1 VQKIKLSSEVQYLKG
16 VGPRRAAALAG
27 INIHTV
33 YDLLHFL
40 PRRYLDR
47 TMITPIGSLKANM
60 EATIIGRVLG
70 KGLLKGRR
78 QRLEVVIGD
87 ESGYVAMIWFA
98 GYRYLE
104 KMFRKGDIYAATGPV
119 TFFQQLQM
127 VHPEIERIEDVD
139 DQLIHT
145 GRIVP
150 VYPSTAEL
158 KASSI
163 TGRTM
168 RQIISRALEINSG
181 EIHDYLP
188 VRYLEDY
195 NFLPLDTALRSI
207 HYPESIDDAERA
219 RKRLA
224 FDELLQLQYLILSS
238 RQTRTMQKKEHKY
251 NKPSKTVIELV
262 ENLPFELTV
271 DQKQVSRTIFDD
283 MKKERPMHRLMQ
295 GDVGCGKTV
304 VAMLAAVYASENK
317 LQTAFMAPT
326 ELLAE
331 QHYQNWK
338 EPLRKIGV
346 ESALV
351 VGSLSK
357 PDRRTIDEKITL
369 GQIDIVFGTHAILSA
384 PTRFNRLGLAIIDE
398 QHRFG
403 VMQRGRLI
411 GKGICPDILVMTAT
425 PIPRT
430 LALTLYG
437 DLDISS
443 IKSMPR
449 GRQTTR
455 TIWRMA
461 SARADMYDFL
471 KTRLDKGDQIFVIY
485 PLVEKSEKLDLQAAE
500 DEYKNLNN
508 NIFKEYKVGLVH
520 GRVKKDKREKAIL
533 DFRTGKIQIL
543 VATTVIEVGIDI
555 PSASIMVIEH
565 AERFGLSQLHQL
577 RGRVGRGEKKGLT
590 IAVASEP
597 VSHLARKRL
606 DMFVS
611 STDGF
616 KIAEA
621 DLELRGP
628 GEFFGTRQHGLPEL
642 KIADLSIDTDLLLS
656 SREIVS
662 ELLSDGPDKREPD
675 TEHARLKKF
684 LEKRSSQRIELTR
697 FG

>member
-1 VQKIKLSSEVQYLKG
+1 MQYLKG
-16 VGPRRAAALAG
+16 VGPKRATALAG

-47 TMITPIGSLKANM
+47 TMITPIGSLKANI
-60 EATIIGRVLG
+60 EATIIGRILG
-70 KGLLKGRR
+70 KGILKGRT

-87 ESGYVAMIWFA
+87 ESGYVALIWFA

-104 KMFRKGDIYAATGPV
+104 KMFNKGDIYAVTGPV
-119 TFFQQLQM
+119 TYFQQLQM
-127 VHPEIERIEDVD
+127 VHPETERIEDAD

-158 KASSI
+158 KSSGI

-168 RQIISRALEINSG
+168 RQIISRVLEIDPA
-181 EIHDYLP
+181 EIRDYLP
-188 VRYLEDY
+188 FRYLEDY
-195 NFLPLDTALRSI
+195 NFIPLHKALLSI
-207 HYPESIDDAERA
+207 HYPDSIDDAERA

-224 FDELLQLQYLILSS
+224 FDELLQLQFLILSS
-238 RQTRTMQKKEHKY
+238 RQARTAQEKGHKY
-251 NKPSKTVIELV
+251 NKPSKTVKEFV
-262 ENLPFELTV
+262 ENLPFELTA
-271 DQKQVSRTIFDD
+271 DQKKVSRTVFDD
-283 MKKERPMHRLMQ
+283 MKKIRPMHRLMQ

-304 VAMLAAVYASENK
+304 VALLAAVYASENK

-326 ELLAE
+326 ELLGE

-338 EPLRKIGV
+338 EPLEKIGI
-346 ESALV
+346 ESALII
-351 VGSLSK
+351 GSLSK
-357 PDRRTIDEKITL
+357 PERRAVEEKIEA
-369 GQIDIVFGTHAILSA
+369 GRIDIIFGTHAILSE
-384 PTRFNRLGLAIIDE
+384 PTKFNRLGLVIIDE

-403 VMQRGRLI
+403 VMQRGQLI
-411 GKGICPDILVMTAT
+411 GKGIRPDTLVMTAT

-443 IKSMPR
+443 IKSMPK
-449 GRQTTR
+449 GRKTTK
-455 TIWRMA
+455 TAWRMA

-471 KTRLDKGDQIFVIY
+471 KTRLAGGDQVFIIY
-485 PLVEKSEKLDLQAAE
+485 PLVEKSEKLDLKAAE
-500 DEYKNLNN
+500 DEYKNLKG

-520 GRVKKDKREKAIL
+520 GRVKKDKREKTIL
-533 DFRTGKIQIL
+533 DFKTGKIQIL

-555 PSASIMVIEH
+555 PSASIMIIEH

-590 IAVASEP
+590 IAVASDP

-642 KIADLSIDTDLLLS
+642 KIADLSIDTNLLPY

-662 ELLSDGPDKREPD
+662 QLLPDESDKKESDPELVKLRKYLEERSAKRID
-675 TEHARLKKF
+675 
-684 LEKRSSQRIELTR
+684 LTR

>member
-1 VQKIKLSSEVQYLKG
+1 MQTIKLNSEVQYLKG
-16 VGPRRAAALAG
+16 VGPRRASALAG
-27 INIHTV
+27 IYIHTV

-60 EATIIGRVLG
+60 DATIIGRVLG
-70 KGLLKGRR
+70 KGILYGRAK
-78 QRLEVVIGD
+78 RLEVIIGD
-87 ESGYVAMIWFA
+87 ESGYVALIWFA
-98 GYRYLE
+98 GYKYLE
-104 KMFRKGDIYAATGPV
+104 KIFNKGDIYAATGPV
-119 TFFQQLQM
+119 TYFQQLQM
-127 VHPEIERIEDVD
+127 AHPEIERIEDAD

-158 KASSI
+158 KESGI

-168 RQIISRALEINSG
+168 RQIINRALEIDSN
-181 EIHDYLP
+181 EIGDYLP
-188 VRYLEDY
+188 TRYLDDY
-195 NFLPLDTALRSI
+195 DFLPLQKALRSI
-207 HYPESIDDAERA
+207 HYPDNIENAEKA

-224 FDELLQLQYLILSS
+224 FDELLQLQYLILCS
-238 RQTRTMQKKEHKY
+238 RQKRTELKKKHKY
-251 NKPSKTVIELV
+251 KKSAQLVKKFIES
-262 ENLPFELTV
+262 LPFELTV
-271 DQKQVSRTIFDD
+271 DQNKVSGTIIDD
-283 MKKERPMHRLMQ
+283 MIKTRPMHRLMQ

-304 VAMLAAVYASENK
+304 VALIAAVYASESK

-338 EPLRKIGV
+338 EPLQKLGIGSSLIIGAMSKSERRDEEDKI
-346 ESALV
+346 E
-351 VGSLSK
+351 VGK
-357 PDRRTIDEKITL
+357 
-369 GQIDIVFGTHAILSA
+369 IDIVFGTHALLSD
-384 PTRFNRLGLAIIDE
+384 PTKFCQLGLVIIDE

-403 VMQRGRLI
+403 VKQRGQLI
-411 GKGICPDILVMTAT
+411 SKGIRPDILVMTAT

-443 IKSMPR
+443 IKSMPK
-449 GRQTTR
+449 GRQTTK
-455 TIWRMA
+455 TVWRMA

-471 KTRLDKGDQIFVIY
+471 KTRLADGDQIFIIY
-485 PLVEKSEKLDLQAAE
+485 PLVEKSDKLDLQAAE
-500 DEYKNLNN
+500 DEYKNLKN
-508 NIFKEYKVGLVH
+508 NIFKDYKVGLVH
-520 GRVKKDKREKAIL
+520 GRVKKDKKEKTIL
-533 DFRTGKIQIL
+533 DFKTGKIQVL

-590 IAVASEP
+590 IAVATDP
-597 VSHLARKRL
+597 VSHLARRRL
-606 DMFVS
+606 EMFVS

-642 KIADLSIDTDLLLS
+642 KIADLSIDTDLLPY

-662 ELLSDGPDKREPD
+662 QLLADMSDSKEPD
-675 TEHARLKKF
+675 RELIKLRKF
-684 LEKRSSQRIELTR
+684 LEKRSSERIEMTR

>member
-1 VQKIKLSSEVQYLKG
+1 
-16 VGPRRAAALAG
+16 
-27 INIHTV
+27 
-33 YDLLHFL
+33 
-40 PRRYLDR
+40 
-47 TMITPIGSLKANM
+47 
-60 EATIIGRVLG
+60 
-70 KGLLKGRR
+70 
-78 QRLEVVIGD
+78 
-87 ESGYVAMIWFA
+87 
-98 GYRYLE
+98 
-104 KMFRKGDIYAATGPV
+104 
-119 TFFQQLQM
+119 
-127 VHPEIERIEDVD
+127 
-139 DQLIHT
+139 
-145 GRIVP
+145 
-150 VYPSTAEL
+150 
-158 KASSI
+158 
-163 TGRTM
+163 
-168 RQIISRALEINSG
+168 
-181 EIHDYLP
+181 
-188 VRYLEDY
+188 
-195 NFLPLDTALRSI
+195 
-207 HYPESIDDAERA
+207 
-219 RKRLA
+219 
-224 FDELLQLQYLILSS
+224 
-238 RQTRTMQKKEHKY
+238 
-251 NKPSKTVIELV
+251 
-262 ENLPFELTV
+262 
-271 DQKQVSRTIFDD
+271 
-283 MKKERPMHRLMQ
+283 MHRLMQ

-500 DEYKNLNN
+500 DEYKNLKN